1 VSDSIRDH
9 RQSVEDRAAPLRS
22 SLRSQTLRPY
32 QSQAIL
38 EARDALRVHRR
49 VLIVAPTGAGKTTIA
64 ADIIRRAVERG
75 GVVWFLAHRKE
86 LIDQASARL
95 DQFGIAHGVI
105 MANHWRDRPH
115 ERVQVASVQTLVN
128 RDVDIRPSLIII
140 DEAHRALANSYQ
152 TIIDNCGRP
161 KVLGLTATP
170 IRGDGRGL
178 GAMYSAMVQC
188 PPIRELMAAGYLVP
202 ARAFAGRRVD
212 LAGVEI
218 RGNDYDPTQLNEA
231 MNKPHLV
238 GDVVKEWQR
247 LAGGRPTM
255 VFAAGIKHSRTLVD
269 AFLNAGIRAA
279 HLDGETPKAER
290 ESILKR
296 LAEGR
301 LTVVCNAMV
310 LTEGVDVP
318 VVSCV
323 VLARP
328 TKALGLYIQMAGR
341 GLRTAPGKTDCLILD
356 HGGCTYEHGLV
367 TAERNWQL
375 LDDSARKRSKQVSY
389 AETFKVCPD
398 CGEVAELQA
407 DVCPCEYTFA
417 VRAKQKQLRVY
428 NGVLEEVTEKRVREY
443 SEAQRKAKYFSLL
456 RDQHILKKKDGSP
469 FSKGYAFV
477 KYEAIFKARPE
488 SGWRAEWNDR
498 NEMFV
503 VEYAAAWDRWNAQ
516 FEPQSCTCSTTPM
529 PPCGWCTSPN
539 RTEQDFA
546 A

>member
-1 VSDSIRDH
+1 VI
-9 RQSVEDRAAPLRS
+9 Q
-22 SLRSQTLRPY
+22 QLRPY
-32 QSQAIL
+32 QSTAIL
-38 EARDALRVHRR
+38 EARDALRIHRR

-64 ADIIRRAVERG
+64 AEIIRRAVERG
-75 GVVWFLAHRKE
+75 GRVWFLAHRAE
-86 LIDQASARL
+86 LITQASARL
-95 DQFGIAHGVI
+95 DQFGINHGVI
-105 MANHWRDRPH
+105 MAQHWRDRPH

-128 RDVDIRPSLIII
+128 RDVDVPPTLIII
-140 DEAHRALANSYQ
+140 DEAHRATAASYQ
-152 TIIDNCGRP
+152 TVIDNSGSP
-161 KVLGLTATP
+161 KVIGLTATP
-170 IRGDGRGL
+170 IRGDGKGL
-178 GAMYSAMVQC
+178 ASMFDAMVQC
-188 PPIRELMAAGYLVP
+188 PPIRSLMDDSYLVP
-202 ARAFAGRRVD
+202 ARAFAGKRVD

-218 RGNDYDPTQLNEA
+218 RGSDYDPTQLNDA
-231 MNKPHLV
+231 MNKPHLI
-238 GDVVKEWQR
+238 GDVVKEWRR
-247 LAGGRPTM
+247 LANGRPTM
-255 VFAAGIKHSRTLVD
+255 VFAAGIKHSRTIVD
-269 AFLNAGIRAA
+269 HFLDAGVMAA
-279 HLDGETPKAER
+279 HLDGETPKQER

-296 LAEGR
+296 LADGR
-301 LTVVCNAMV
+301 LTVVSNAMV

-328 TKALGLYIQMAGR
+328 TKSKGLYLQMAGR

-356 HGGCTYEHGLV
+356 HGNCTMEHGLV
-367 TAERNWQL
+367 HRDQNWQL

-407 DVCPCEYTFA
+407 DVCPCGYRFA
-417 VRAKQKQLRVY
+417 VRAKQKELKVY

-456 RDQHILKKKDGSP
+456 RDQHTLKKKDGSP

-477 KYEAIFKARPE
+477 KYEAMFKARPE
-488 SGWRAEWNDR
+488 SGWRAEWNGR

-516 FEPQSCTCSTTPM
+516 FEPQSCTCHM
-529 PPCGWCTSPN
+529 GHPPCGWCTSPN